1 MIALV
6 RESLIRQWFRV
17 SLPATVDAELELNSV
32 IPPPDKNKEEQ
43 NYEKAFKV
51 TAWRNIH
58 VTLKQLK
65 AWNK

>member
-6 RESLIRQWFRV
+6 REILIRQFLRV
-17 SLPATVDAELELNSV
+17 FLPATVDAELELNSV

-43 NYEKAFKV
+43 KSETLFKV
-51 TAWRNIH
+51 TAWRHIH